1 MRYENIYSSFP
12 CPASGHFSAASSR
25 VGKILHLLHTTF
37 CHARATRQNGYA
49 TRTSQL
55 RGSGFAI
62 RATEIPLPHYPYN
75 IPHKHI
81 YTTLLTVQTN
91 ADKRADKCMQA
102 CRQNQP
108 LSTLPNYMIFIHL
121 KAKVQSADKMSSKCR
136 CARVRVCE
144 ETILMQYLTT
154 TYTNF
159 VLYVL

>member
-1 MRYENIYSSFP
+1 MGATR
-12 CPASGHFSAASSR
+12 PAF
-25 VGKILHLLHTTF
+25 GKILRLLHATF

-62 RATEIPLPHYPYN
+62 RATEFPLPHYPHN
-75 IPHKHI
+75 ILHKHI
-81 YTTLLTVQTN
+81 YTTLLTLQTN
-91 ADKRADKCMQA
+91 ADNRADKCRQA

-108 LSTLPNYMIFIHL
+108 LSTLPNYMIFMHL
-121 KAKVQSADKMSSKCR
+121 KAKVQSADKMSSKYR

-144 ETILMQYLTT
+144 ETNLILYLTT
-154 TYTNF
+154 TCAIF

>member
-1 MRYENIYSSFP
+1 MGATR
-12 CPASGHFSAASSR
+12 PASEKYYAFYTLHFAMHVLPVKTAMPPGHYSYEEADF
-25 VGKILHLLHTTF
+25 
-37 CHARATRQNGYA
+37 
-49 TRTSQL
+49 
-55 RGSGFAI
+55 I
-62 RATEIPLPHYPYN
+62 RATEFPLPHYPHN

-81 YTTLLTVQTN
+81 YTTLLTVQTR

-108 LSTLPNYMIFIHL
+108 LSTLPNYLIFMHL

>member
-1 MRYENIYSSFP
+1 MGGE
-12 CPASGHFSAASSR
+12 ASR
-25 VGKILHLLHTTF
+25 VGKILRLLHTTF
-37 CHARATRQNGYA
+37 CHARATRQNAYA

-81 YTTLLTVQTN
+81 YMTLLTMQTS
-91 ADKRADKCMQA
+91 ADKRADKCRQA

-108 LSTLPNYMIFIHL
+108 LSTLSNYMIFMHL

>member
-1 MRYENIYSSFP
+1 MQ
-12 CPASGHFSAASSR
+12 AS
-25 VGKILHLLHTTF
+25 
-37 CHARATRQNGYA
+37 
-49 TRTSQL
+49 
-55 RGSGFAI
+55 
-62 RATEIPLPHYPYN
+62 
-75 IPHKHI
+75 
-81 YTTLLTVQTN
+81 VQTR
-91 ADKRADKCMQA
+91 ADKRANKCRQA

-108 LSTLPNYMIFIHL
+108 LSTLPNYMIFMHL